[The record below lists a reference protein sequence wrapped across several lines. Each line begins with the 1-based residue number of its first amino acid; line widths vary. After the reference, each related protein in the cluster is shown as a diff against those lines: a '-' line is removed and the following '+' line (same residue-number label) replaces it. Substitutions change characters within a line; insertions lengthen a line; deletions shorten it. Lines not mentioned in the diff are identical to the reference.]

1 MLSDLRNW
9 LQKYTFNIHT
19 LAFLLM
25 MLSSLG
31 LYFAAQAD
39 AIGWIWSLIALFA
52 ACNGLVALVK

>member
-1 MLSDLRNW
+1 MANMRAW

-25 MLSSLG
+25 MLSSFG

-39 AIGWIWSLIALFA
+39 AIGWIWGLIALFA